1 MSTGAHVLAEALEA
15 TSSSCTRTDYAS
27 TSFNYVVTHVFL
39 PVQLPERRDHTLE
52 NEHSLARAVC
62 ATAHAYDAHVCGTSE
77 QAQWHHVA
85 KMLDS
90 LQVSVQSEHMNNEHV
105 ISQLRGMQT
114 GGTLAGSPQ
123 ILGRADNL

>member
-1 MSTGAHVLAEALEA
+1 MSTSHDLAEALEA
-15 TSSSCTRTDYAS
+15 TSSSCTWSDHAS
-27 TSFNYVVTHVFL
+27 TAFNYAVTHVFL
-39 PVQLPERRDHTLE
+39 PVQLPERRDRTLE

-77 QAQWHHVA
+77 QAQWHRVA

-90 LQVSVQSEHMNNEHV
+90 LQASMQSEHMDNEHV

-123 ILGRADNL
+123 ISGHADNL